1 MITLSFVRVQ
11 SAEPDQEVPTE
22 EILKLTLTTQNIV
35 KMTNVLTKALQQM
48 SSGSQT
54 SLTQ

>member
-11 SAEPDQEVPTE
+11 SAEPDQEAPTE
-22 EILKLTLTTQNIV
+22 EILKLTMTIQNIV
-35 KMTNVLTKALQQM
+35 NMTNVLTKALQQM